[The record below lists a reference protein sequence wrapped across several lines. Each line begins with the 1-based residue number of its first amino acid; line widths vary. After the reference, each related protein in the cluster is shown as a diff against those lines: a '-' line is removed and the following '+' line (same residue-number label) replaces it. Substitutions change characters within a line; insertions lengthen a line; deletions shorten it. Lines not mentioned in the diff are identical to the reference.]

1 MGNAAEKLENSP
13 QPYAGELVEL
23 DNAEQQMA
31 ELREKYGTVPDYS
44 TKEGYRA
51 GKQAI
56 QALTKMRTGTDK
68 ARLAITKPH
77 RDFIE
82 QVNQR
87 AKGLVGEVEQL
98 EAPHREAKREVD
110 EAEQRAKE
118 ARIAQLRERLTKEV
132 TSYLDTA
139 EGLDSTGLAGLID
152 EAEAIDTEGYFDIT
166 KEAEDEKARVL
177 HSLRER
183 HAAALESER
192 LAAEREQIERERA
205 ELDRL
210 RAAQAPAEK
219 PELTS
224 SDVATAGGTVF
235 SQEDPDDWDGLGN
248 ALQDVPAADPFGEA
262 LEDLQA
268 VAGLDASQAVD
279 VLSAIQHGDIRHVSL
294 NQ

>member
-1 MGNAAEKLENSP
+1 MGNAAEQLHNAP
-13 QPYAGELVEL
+13 QPYAAELVEL

-44 TKEGYRA
+44 TKEGYKT

-82 QVNQR
+82 MVNQR

-118 ARIAQLRERLTKEV
+118 ARIAQLRERLEKEV

-177 HSLRER
+177 ATLRER
-183 HAAALESER
+183 HAAALERER
-192 LAAEREQIERERA
+192 LAAEREEIERERA
-205 ELDRL
+205 ELERL
-210 RAAQAPAEK
+210 RAAQ
-219 PELTS
+219 
-224 SDVATAGGTVF
+224 
-235 SQEDPDDWDGLGN
+235 
-248 ALQDVPAADPFGEA
+248 VPVEPKEP
-262 LEDLQA
+262 
-268 VAGLDASQAVD
+268 
-279 VLSAIQHGDIRHVSL
+279 VSPSEP
-294 NQ
+294 

>member
-1 MGNAAEKLENSP
+1 MGNAAEQLHNAP
-13 QPYAGELVEL
+13 QPYAAELVEL
-23 DNAEQQMA
+23 DNAEQQLA
-31 ELREKYGTVPDYS
+31 ELKSKYGTVPDYS
-44 TKEGYRA
+44 TKEGYKT

-82 QVNQR
+82 MVNQR

-118 ARIAQLRERLTKEV
+118 ARIAQLRERLEKEV

-177 HSLRER
+177 ATLRER
-183 HAAALESER
+183 HAAALERER
-192 LAAEREQIERERA
+192 LAAEREEIERERV
-205 ELDRL
+205 ELERL
-210 RAAQAPAEK
+210 RAAQAPAEPAQPAEPSK
-219 PELTS
+219 PAQISEP
-224 SDVATAGGTVF
+224 A
-235 SQEDPDDWDGLGN
+235 DPDDWEGLGS

-279 VLSAIQHGDIRHVSL
+279 VLSAIQRSDIRHVSL
-294 NQ
+294 QQ

>member
-1 MGNAAEKLENSP
+1 MGNAAEQLQNAP
-13 QPYAGELVEL
+13 QPYAAELVEL

-44 TKEGYRA
+44 TKEGYKT

-82 QVNQR
+82 MVNQR
-87 AKGLVGEVEQL
+87 AKGLIGEVEQL

-118 ARIAQLRERLTKEV
+118 ARIAQLRERLEKEV

-177 HSLRER
+177 ATLRER
-183 HAAALESER
+183 HAAALERER
-192 LAAEREQIERERA
+192 LAAEREEIERERA
-205 ELDRL
+205 ELERL
-210 RAAQAPAEK
+210 RAAQAPTEA
-219 PELTS
+219 PDLAP
-224 SDVATAGGTVF
+224 SDVATAGDTVF
-235 SQEDPDDWDGLGN
+235 SQEGPDDWEGLGN

-279 VLSAIQHGDIRHVSL
+279 VLSAIQRGDIRHISL
-294 NQ
+294 QQ

>member
-1 MGNAAEKLENSP
+1 MGNAAEQLQNAP
-13 QPYAGELVEL
+13 QPYAAELVEL

-44 TKEGYRA
+44 TKEGYKA

-77 RDFIE
+77 RDFIDM
-82 QVNQR
+82 VNQR

-110 EAEQRAKE
+110 EAERRAKE
-118 ARIAQLRERLTKEV
+118 ARIAHLRERLENEV

-139 EGLDSTGLAGLID
+139 EGLDSTGLAGQID

-177 HSLRER
+177 ATLRER
-183 HAAALESER
+183 HAAALERER
-192 LAAEREQIERERA
+192 LAAEREEIERERA
-205 ELDRL
+205 ELERL
-210 RAAQAPAEK
+210 RAAQA
-219 PELTS
+219 
-224 SDVATAGGTVF
+224 
-235 SQEDPDDWDGLGN
+235 DDWAGLGS

-279 VLSAIQHGDIRHVSL
+279 VLSAIQRSDIRHVSL
-294 NQ
+294 QQ